1 MEKSAF
7 IVSVI
12 SGIGLVPIGY
22 YFAKFVF
29 YKRLGEHIEAE
40 ICLRNVILLIVVITV
55 ISLAVPLFF

>member
-7 IVSVI
+7 IISVI
-12 SGIGLVPIGY
+12 SGIGLLPIGY

-40 ICLRNVILLIVVITV
+40 ICLRNVVLLIVVITV